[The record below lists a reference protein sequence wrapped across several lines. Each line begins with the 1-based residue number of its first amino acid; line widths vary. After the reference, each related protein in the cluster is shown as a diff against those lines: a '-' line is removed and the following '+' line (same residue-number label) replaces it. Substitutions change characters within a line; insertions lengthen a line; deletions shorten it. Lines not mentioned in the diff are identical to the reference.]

1 MTAREKP
8 RQLNISNV
16 DEDIYD
22 SFKDICQDKRM
33 SAKELF
39 TDMFHTW
46 KAGEKNLTSRERL
59 LIQEAVDMSQIDAET
74 FKKIALLE
82 KAHRV
87 LRQKNRSLKMGEEY
101 VGKSKGA
108 DLKAYG
114 FLEKMFEHNDT
125 ATDKYEKIYINSRS
139 LSKFADNSLNQ
150 DVVKRCL
157 LSNDGK
163 IETHHHQHG
172 LHANHNRDCALR
184 LKMLKK
190 QEVQNRS
197 PSESGTPLTQ
207 KVKKDKK

>member
-1 MTAREKP
+1 
-8 RQLNISNV
+8 
-16 DEDIYD
+16 
-22 SFKDICQDKRM
+22 
-33 SAKELF
+33 
-39 TDMFHTW
+39 MFHTW